1 MVDRKRQSKIT
12 RRPSQPKPEEVEALL
27 EGLGTDPEASAQ
39 VNTQTSGQVNP
50 DSRKQV
56 PKDEGKAY
64 PHRISFDM
72 ASAQYKRLKWASFD
86 SEQSMNEIIR
96 EAVEDWMKARDY

>member
-12 RRPSQPKPEEVEALL
+12 RKPSQPKPEEVEALL
-27 EGLGTDPEASAQ
+27 EGLGTDPETSVQ
-39 VNTQTSGQVNP
+39 VDVQTSEQVDT
-50 DSRKQV
+50 DSREQAS
-56 PKDEGKAY
+56 KDEGKAY

-86 SEQSMNEIIR
+86 SEQSMNEILR
-96 EAVEDWMKARDY
+96 EAVEDWMKVRDY